1 MQMAVASPQGKSV
14 YLFYSCTY
22 KITSSC
28 CLKVIFLSN
37 SHKDI
42 PQYSPARGKE

>member
-28 CLKVIFLSN
+28 LKVIFLSN

-42 PQYSPARGKE
+42 QEPR